1 MRPERSPWRR
11 HWYWWAPGAVLV
23 SVGLVLLMIYPIY
36 VGRRA
41 MSPGSRAER
50 LTQDVEEVTATRIQ
64 LEDVVTRTDLNRTR
78 VDEFYDDWI
87 GTEEERLTRVITEVK
102 DLARRAGVQASA
114 FGYPTEEF
122 EDYGLVKRSIVF
134 SVSGSYRSFRQ
145 FVNFLELS
153 EQFLIL
159 EEIQVGESGEDVAT
173 VRVNMRV
180 STLFRRPA
188 DSISAAG

>member
-1 MRPERSPWRR
+1 MSSEQSPWRR
-11 HWYWWAPGAVLV
+11 HWYWWAPAAVLV
-23 SVGLVLLMIYPIY
+23 SVGLVLLMIYPVY

-41 MSPGSRAER
+41 MSPGSRAAR

-64 LEDVVTRTDLNRTR
+64 LEDVVTRADLNRTR

-122 EDYGLVKRSIVF
+122 EDFGLVKRSIVF
-134 SVSGSYRSFRQ
+134 SVGGSYRSLRQ

-159 EEIQVGESGEDVAT
+159 EEIQVGESGEDEAT

-180 STLFRRPA
+180 STLFSRPA
-188 DSISAAG
+188 DSVSAAG

>member
-1 MRPERSPWRR
+1 MSTERSLWRR
-11 HWYWWAPGAVLV
+11 HWYWWAPAAVLV
-23 SVGLVLLMIYPIY
+23 LVGLILLVVYPLY

-41 MSPGSRAER
+41 MSPGSRVER
-50 LTQDVEEVTATRIQ
+50 LSQDVEDLTAARIQ
-64 LEDVVTRTDLNRTR
+64 LEDVVTRADLNRAR
-78 VDEFYDDWI
+78 VDEFYSDWI

-134 SVSGSYRSFRQ
+134 SVGGSYRSLRQ

-159 EEIQVGESGEDVAT
+159 EEIEVGESGEDAST

-180 STLFRRPA
+180 STLFSRPGDA
-188 DSISAAG
+188 VSAAS